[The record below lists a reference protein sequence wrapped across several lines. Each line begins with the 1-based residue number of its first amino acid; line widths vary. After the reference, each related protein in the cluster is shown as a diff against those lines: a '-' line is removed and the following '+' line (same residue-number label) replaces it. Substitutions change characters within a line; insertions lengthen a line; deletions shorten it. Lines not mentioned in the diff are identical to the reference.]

1 MKKIH
6 IGIKGKT
13 SKFVQKSQIRMKL
26 NFKKNEDSIAGVNKT
41 EAFEMKTSE
50 MILSLDYPFMILRLF
65 PKANMFTIS
74 LKLIG

>member
-1 MKKIH
+1 
-6 IGIKGKT
+6 
-13 SKFVQKSQIRMKL
+13 MKL
-26 NFKKNEDSIAGVNKT
+26 NLKINEDSIAGVNKT